1 MGTIITL
8 LIRDFKNIVH
18 SRPVLITLIAFCIIP
33 ALYALLNIKASW
45 DPYSPTNTS
54 RLPIAVINNDEG
66 TIINNKSLNVG
77 DQVIE
82 ELKKAMI
89 LIGLLPMTGRE
100 TMALIRENITL

>member
-82 ELKKAMI
+82 ELKKNHDI
-89 LIGLLPMTGRE
+89 NWVVT
-100 TMALIRENITL
+100 NDW